1 MSVRMLTKDLL
12 SLLGDLVL
20 TAPVEA
26 GLAGCS
32 GILVHTARVMENAE
46 IGEQN
51 CLIGTSTN
59 GWAVGHTW
67 TEAGGYLP
75 PTLLP
80 VNYVRALTVSL
91 KKLLT
96 KDNAGDHVTEIR
108 REGDEV
114 VFMEDPDLFGDG
126 FKQRFGYG
134 NLDDWP
140 RGLFPL
146 LASVHLTAPPDLK
159 PVENRTD
166 FTASLLAPFLK
177 IADKRSGT
185 LSLYRVHH
193 SLAVHVQ
200 IGVTYRGLIM
210 PSKGW
215 NESSLADGQAPEIG
229 VYAADLPPLPEP
241 EDAEESEQEPAGV
254 SS

>member
-12 SLLGDLVL
+12 ALLNDLVL
-20 TAPVEA
+20 TAPAEA
-26 GLAGCS
+26 GLAGVA
-32 GILVHTARVMENAE
+32 GILVHTARVQENAE
-46 IGEQN
+46 VGEVN
-51 CLIGTSTN
+51 CLVGTSTN
-59 GWAVGHTW
+59 GWSVGHTW

-80 VNYVRALTVSL
+80 IQYVRALTVSL

-114 VFMEDPDLFGDG
+114 LFMEDPDLFGNG
-126 FKQRFGYG
+126 FVQRFGYSS
-134 NLDDWP
+134 LDDWN
-140 RGLFPL
+140 RKVFPM
-146 LASVHLTAPPDLK
+146 LATTHLTAPTDLK

-166 FTASLLAPFLK
+166 YTASLLAPFLK
-177 IADKRSGT
+177 VADRRSGT
-185 LSLYRVHH
+185 LSLYRVHQ
-193 SLAVHVQ
+193 SLAVHLQ
-200 IGVTYRGLIM
+200 IGTSYRGLIV

-215 NESSLADGQAPEIG
+215 NDSSLCDGQAPDVG

-254 SS
+254 PS

>member
-12 SLLGDLVL
+12 ALLNDLVL
-20 TAPVEA
+20 TAPAEA

-32 GILVHTARVMENAE
+32 GILVHTARVQENVE

-67 TEAGGYLP
+67 AEAGGYLP

-114 VFMEDPDLFGDG
+114 LFSEDPDLFGDG
-126 FKQRFGYG
+126 FKQRFGYS

-146 LASVHLTAPPDLK
+146 LSSVHLTAPSDLK

-185 LSLYRVHH
+185 LSLYRVHQ

-200 IGVTYRGLIM
+200 IGVNYRGLIM

-215 NESSLADGQAPEIG
+215 NDSSLADGQAPEIG

-241 EDAEESEQEPAGV
+241 ADSEESDKEPAEV
-254 SS
+254 SL

>member
-1 MSVRMLTKDLL
+1 MTVRMLTKDLL
-12 SLLGDLVL
+12 YLLNDLVL
-20 TAPVEA
+20 TAPAEA
-26 GLAGCS
+26 GLAGCA
-32 GILVHTARVMENAE
+32 GILVHTARVQENAE

-80 VNYVRALTVSL
+80 VNYVRAPTVSL
-91 KKLLT
+91 KKLIN
-96 KDNAGDHVTEIR
+96 KDNAGDHVTEVR

-114 VFMEDPDLFGDG
+114 VFSEDPDLFGDG

-140 RGLFPL
+140 RGLFPML
-146 LASVHLTAPPDLK
+146 QSVHLTAPSDLK

-166 FTASLLAPFLK
+166 YTASLLAPFLK
-177 IADKRSGT
+177 IADKRNGI
-185 LSLYRVHH
+185 LSLYRVHQYLPV
-193 SLAVHVQ
+193 SVQ
-200 IGVTYRGLIM
+200 IGANYRGLIV

-215 NESSLADGQAPEIG
+215 NDGSLADGQAPEIG
-229 VYAADLPPLPEP
+229 VYAADLPPLPDP
-241 EDAEESEQEPAGV
+241 EETEGAEQEPAEV

>member
-12 SLLGDLVL
+12 ALLGDLVL
-20 TAPVEA
+20 TAPAEP
-26 GLAGCS
+26 GLAGVA
-32 GILVHTARVMENAE
+32 GILVHTARVQENAE
-46 IGEQN
+46 IGEVN

-75 PTLLP
+75 ATLLP
-80 VNYVRALTVSL
+80 IQYVRALTVSL

-96 KDNAGDHVTEIR
+96 KDNQGDHVTEIR

-114 VFMEDPDLFGDG
+114 LFSEDPDLFGNG
-126 FKQRFGYG
+126 FVQRFGYG

-140 RGLFPL
+140 RGLFPM
-146 LASVHLTAPPDLK
+146 LASVHLTAPKDLK

-166 FTASLLAPFLK
+166 YTASLLAPFLK
-177 IADKRSGT
+177 VADKRSGT
-185 LSLYRVHH
+185 LSLYRVHQ
-193 SLAVHVQ
+193 SLSVHVQ
-200 IGVTYRGLIM
+200 IGVNYRGLIV

-215 NESSLADGQAPEIG
+215 NDSSLADGQAPEIG

-241 EDAEESEQEPAGV
+241 EEAEAEPAPAGT
-254 SS
+254 SA